1 MNLDSLSLSLS
12 QISYL
17 VSNLNKKNFKATCE
31 ELNQLIV
38 TQGFEADRHFLHC
51 LFLYVDLSTEGIKN
65 SRDSVHIQLLSQEC
79 GKLLIKPAFVSTLC
93 FALNPFEKQ
102 TNLKASSQLLPNLSH
117 VLKLNRLQ
125 EVVFGLTLL
134 YTSNQEIHNFA
145 LVFVKQKLIELI
157 NSYITT
163 ASGTPPEEGGL
174 DDCSPEILHFIL
186 YTIQSHQ
193 LNNNNSNNKDN
204 FGISPQVISDF
215 YQVLKRDFPPDRVP
229 IVLKP
234 LIYQKTPPPLDTETT
249 VPVMANAMLDSS
261 LAELIIEI
269 GYGFCSSVE
278 ECRHQLVTLG
288 VRDLGPSATAKVL
301 SMMVRSHTGLDDPL
315 ANSSFWPSQS
325 GGDIGSQ
332 GGKDK
337 QSGGGGV
344 EGGGGGASPSTWNVE
359 VFVQAIKEISPNLSW
374 HDVLR
379 ELDHAEFIIKDRA
392 GFSLLFTALRL
403 GLQSQGF
410 HPDQF
415 PVELIYR
422 HWKHAESQVTLIQH
436 ILKNS
441 DIFCFADYPFLSAS
455 AELLKVQPDFDNK
468 DIGSWRSLQLIDT
481 VLYFAERGLFT
492 QAQEIF
498 KVPMQLCPDVLTLG
512 LLQVNAPLSV
522 FRQDLLSNLMP
533 IFLGNHPNSAI
544 LLHHAWNSPH
554 ISIKQIVMHSM
565 AEWCQRGDYDQSRL
579 SRILEVA
586 QDLKA
591 LNLLLNATSFPFIID
606 LACLASR
613 REYLKLEKW
622 LTDKIREHG
631 EPFVSACIKFIQKR
645 CPQVMGGVM
654 KDEMPKGAQISH
666 ETLTTMVACIQSFA
680 GSVSPEMSEV
690 IMQLLSNCSLMFKR
704 QPPPGVL
711 NRGRGG
717 LEGGFNPAQ
726 LFAPPQQQVDP
737 LASLG
742 SSLAGLNL
750 ASAPPSSSAFSL
762 AGGLGPLVS
771 TTPGSPSRLIP
782 PPSQSPAFL
791 MPQLGGQVVSGGN
804 MGARLGHQAQQGQ
817 QGNKAFDTT
826 SRLGDMSTATG
837 PFFPEVTPV
846 SKEIE
851 DEANSYFQRI
861 YNHPPHPTLSID
873 EVLEM
878 LKKFKDSN
886 IKREQ
891 DVFNCMLKNL
901 FEEYRFFPQ
910 YPDKE
915 LQITAQ
921 LFGGIVEHGLVSN
934 FMHLGLGLR
943 FVLDAIRKPHGSKM
957 YYFGIAALDRFKSKL
972 KDYPKYCDHLAG
984 IPHFNEF
991 PTHLIEYIEYGKQ
1004 AVEPPNRPQG
1014 SVLPPSLHG
1023 AVGNQLGF
1031 KSVTQ
1036 TTTTTTTTSVISK
1049 VTNTA
1054 LLTTRPSIANATNID
1069 TLLVATETDDK
1080 IVVPPENIMDKV
1092 GFVFNNLSQ
1101 LNLNTKCDELR
1112 NLVTEEY
1119 WLWLSQYLVMKRA
1132 SIEFNFHVLY
1142 SNFLDEI
1149 KLPEVTDMVIKETY
1163 RNIKVLL
1170 RSDKGI
1176 ANFSDRTLLK
1186 NLGHWLGMLTL
1197 GRNRPILMVDLD
1209 LKSLVA
1215 EAYKKGQ
1222 QELLYVVPF
1231 VAKVMESCSRS
1242 KIFKIPN
1249 PWTTAI
1255 LNVLAE
1261 LHSEPDLKLNLKFEI
1276 EVLCKNLQM
1285 DIIDL
1290 TPSYYLKDPDSLKFS
1305 ELQLATKKQP
1315 AQHEPAAVQMAT
1327 SHSQQSTPVL
1337 QPPSQPLHT
1346 PNADAADNFRFSG
1359 VNSLGLSNNTS
1370 WLPLGGAAG
1379 ASLSL
1384 GSTGPGLNADELLA
1398 QINAQAAGSTGGAP
1412 SMAAAAQSSTPP
1424 LSAMQPPEP
1433 RYSYASINVSNTGNI
1448 APHIVIN
1455 SQLALFQAQPVLKP
1469 LVRTAVE
1476 RSIHEWI
1483 SLVVERAVK
1492 IAVNTAEQIVKKDFA
1507 LDPDEG
1513 RMRSAAHHI
1522 ARNLTAGMAMIT
1534 CRDQLQQS
1542 IKANLKH
1549 LFTTAITN
1557 ATPQQK
1563 ELMDQTVTIC
1573 AGDNMELAC
1582 AFIQKT
1588 AIEKALPD
1596 IDKHL
1601 TSEYERRK
1609 HARSEQRRYCDSQ
1622 VLTYQAERM
1631 PEQIRLKVG
1640 GVTPQQMG
1648 VYEEF
1653 ARNIPGF
1660 QPLSERD
1667 AALFLPKPEPPP
1679 PQPPSVLPA
1688 SLMQQTS
1695 QPSQLNAF
1703 NGVDEMGAIYDK
1715 LINEVELFLSP
1726 LVSLVGV
1733 QNTLL
1738 PQSLH
1743 ALIEALM
1750 VLRRTRDAHSA
1761 VSLIQKVIE
1770 NLLDGHTHIPN
1781 DPELSLRY
1789 KDLHLRIVKALQD
1802 LRAFG
1807 VQWTNKQITR
1817 CLIECREEYKYNL
1830 EAVDT
1835 LIRAHLI
1842 HLPQY
1847 DLALAHSM
1855 ENGLNY
1861 VAVAF
1866 CMRLLQHYLVEERGT
1881 AGVTESDMLNTID
1894 VLVRIASHHRQ
1905 PPEGLTGLIDILRAN
1920 HDSVQAPMLVER
1932 APGAQTLNSGL
1943 PNFSLNAATGPA
1955 VHIHSGILQVRGIRD
1970 LDDPPGLFE
1979 KTEYLLREW
1988 VTIYHSPA
1996 GVKDPNKAFTL
2007 FVHQM
2012 NCHGILKSDEL
2023 ITRFF
2028 RFATSL
2034 VVEISYRLIPD
2045 LAVSPTPTRSKMFQT
2060 LDAYAKLIA
2069 LLVKHSG
2076 SGEHANSNTK
2086 INLLNKVLG
2095 IISGV
2100 LITDQE
2106 SRQHEFHQLPYHR
2119 IFIMLFLE
2127 LNVPDPVL
2135 EAINFQV
2142 LSAYCSVLH
2151 ILRPSKQPGFAYAWL
2166 EIVAHRTFIG
2176 RMLVITPHQKGWPLY
2191 AQLLIDIFKF
2201 LAPFLRNVELSKPN
2215 LTFYKGVLRVLLVLL
2230 HDFPEFL
2237 CDYHYQ
2243 FCDVIPANCI
2253 QMRNLILS
2261 AFPGNMRL
2269 PDPFTPNLKV
2279 DTLADINQAPRM
2291 HADFASLIQPASFK
2305 KDLDAYLKTRSP
2317 VTFLA
2322 EVRAAVQVSHEP
2334 GSRYNTELMNAIVL
2348 YVGTQAIISIR
2359 AKAVSP
2365 NNKTIAHSA
2374 HMDIFLNFAVDLDTE
2389 GRYLF
2394 LNAIANQLR
2403 YPNSHTHYFSCLL
2416 LYLFAEANTEAIQE
2430 QITRVLLE
2438 RLIVNRP
2445 HPWGLLI
2452 TFIELI
2458 KNPVYK
2464 FWDHEFVHCA
2474 PEIEKLFESVARSC
2488 MVQKH
2493 TSATPTEHDIN
2504 SDMKMMLQQ
2513 PQAQQM
2519 NSQQQQQ
2526 SASFPMA

>member
-1 MNLDSLSLSLS
+1 MNLDSLSLTLS
-12 QISYL
+12 QITYL
-17 VSNLNKKNFKATCE
+17 VSNLNKKNFKETCE
-31 ELNQLIV
+31 ELHQLIL
-38 TQGFEADRHFLHC
+38 TQGFEADRHYLHC
-51 LFLYVDLSTEGIKN
+51 LFSYIDLSTDGIKN

-79 GKLLIKPAFVSTLC
+79 SKLLIKPAFVSTLC

-102 TNLKASSQLLPNLSH
+102 TNLKPSPQLLPNLSH
-117 VLKLNRLQ
+117 ILKLNRLQ
-125 EVVFGLTLL
+125 EVVFGLSLL
-134 YTSNQEIHNFA
+134 YTSNQEIQNFA
-145 LVFVKQKLIELI
+145 LSFVKQKLIELI
-157 NSYITT
+157 NSYITSSSST
-163 ASGTPPEEGGL
+163 ALDEGGL
-174 DDCSPEILHFIL
+174 QDCSPEILHFIL
-186 YTIQSHQ
+186 YTIQSQ
-193 LNNNNSNNKDN
+193 TPLSDKKDN
-204 FGISPQVISDF
+204 FGISAQVIADF
-215 YQVLKRDFPPDRVP
+215 HQVLRRDFPPDLVP

-234 LIYQKTPPPLDTETT
+234 LIYQNPIDLKTPPPDTQAL
-249 VPVMANAMLDSS
+249 PNMANTMLDSS

-315 ANSSFWPSQS
+315 ANSSFWPQSS
-325 GGDIGSQ
+325 GGDLGSAN
-332 GGKDK
+332 KEKSD
-337 QSGGGGV
+337 
-344 EGGGGGASPSTWNVE
+344 GGAGGPGGAAGPSTWNVE

-374 HDVLR
+374 QDVLR

-392 GFSLLFTALRL
+392 GLSLLFTALRL

-410 HPDQF
+410 HPDRF
-415 PVELIYR
+415 PVDQIYR

-436 ILKNS
+436 ILKNP
-441 DIFCFADYPFLSAS
+441 DIFCFADFPFLSTS
-455 AELLKVQPDFDNK
+455 VELLKAQPDLDNK
-468 DIGSWRSLQLIDT
+468 EIATWRSLQLIDT

-522 FRQDLLSNLMP
+522 FRQELLSNLMP

-554 ISIKQIVMHSM
+554 ISIKQIVMHAM

-631 EPFVSACIKFIQKR
+631 EPFKR
-645 CPQVMGGVM
+645 CPQLMGGVM
-654 KDEMPKGAQISH
+654 KDEMSKGAQLSH
-666 ETLTTMVACIQSFA
+666 ETLTTMVACIQAYA
-680 GSVSPEMSEV
+680 GSVSQELSEV
-690 IMQLLSNCSLMFKR
+690 ILTMFSNCALMFKR
-704 QPPPGVL
+704 QPPPGAVA
-711 NRGRGG
+711 RRAG
-717 LEGGFNPAQ
+717 LEGGFNPSQ
-726 LFAPPQQQVDP
+726 LFAPPQAQVDT

-742 SSLAGLNL
+742 SGLAGLNL
-750 ASAPPSSSAFSL
+750 TSAPPSSSAFSL
-762 AGGLGPLVS
+762 AGGLGQLVS

-782 PPSQSPAFL
+782 PSQSPAAFQL
-791 MPQLGGQVVSGGN
+791 MPQLGGPVAAQVGHSPSLVSAAGMGN
-804 MGARLGHQAQQGQ
+804 MGNRLGHQTKQ
-817 QGNKAFDTT
+817 AFDTT
-826 SRLGDMSTATG
+826 SRLGDMSTSTG
-837 PFFPEVTPV
+837 PFFSESIPV

-878 LKKFKDSN
+878 LKKFQDSN
-886 IKREQ
+886 IKREK

-901 FEEYRFFPQ
+901 FEEYKFFPQ

-915 LQITAQ
+915 LQITAH
-921 LFGGIVEHGLVSN
+921 LFGGIMEHGLVSN

-957 YYFGIAALDRFKSKL
+957 YYFGIAALDKFKSKM
-972 KDYPKYCDHLAG
+972 KDYPKYCEHLAS
-984 IPHFNEF
+984 IPHFDQF
-991 PTHLIEYIEYGKQ
+991 PPHLIEYIEYGKQ
-1004 AVEPPNRPQG
+1004 ALEPPNRPQG
-1014 SVLPPSLHG
+1014 SVLPPSL
-1023 AVGNQLGF
+1023 AVGNQLSF
-1031 KSVTQ
+1031 KTVSQ
-1036 TTTTTTTTSVISK
+1036 TNTTTTTTSSITKAANS
-1049 VTNTA
+1049 A
-1054 LLTTRPSIANATNID
+1054 IMSSRPSIANATNID

-1080 IVVPPENIMDKV
+1080 IVVPPENMQDKV

-1101 LNLNTKCDELR
+1101 LNLSTKCDELR
-1112 NLVTEEY
+1112 NLVTEEF
-1119 WLWLSQYLVMKRA
+1119 WPWLSQYLVMKRA

-1149 KLPEVTDMVIKETY
+1149 KLPDVTDMVIKETY

-1242 KIFKIPN
+1242 KIFKVPN

-1255 LNVLAE
+1255 LKVLAE
-1261 LHSEPDLKLNLKFEI
+1261 LHAEQDLKLNLKFEI
-1276 EVLCKNLQM
+1276 EVLCKNLQ
-1285 DIIDL
+1285 DL
-1290 TPSYYLKDPDSLKFS
+1290 VPSYYLKDPDNLKFS
-1305 ELQLATKKQP
+1305 ELQLAVTHKKPPPQALTQP
-1315 AQHEPAAVQMAT
+1315 AVAQHEAQQALGA
-1327 SHSQQSTPVL
+1327 SHSQQSTPIM
-1337 QPPSQPLHT
+1337 QTATQPLHT
-1346 PNADAADNFRFSG
+1346 PSADAADNFRFSSS
-1359 VNSLGLSNNTS
+1359 NSLGLSSNTS
-1370 WLPLGGAAG
+1370 WLPLAGGAG
-1379 ASLSL
+1379 ANSIPL
-1384 GSTGPGLNADELLA
+1384 GGANNSGPGLNADELLA
-1398 QINAQAAGSTGGAP
+1398 QINAQSSGAAAQT
-1412 SMAAAAQSSTPP
+1412 MAAQSSTPP
-1424 LSAMQPPEP
+1424 LTMQQPPEP
-1433 RYSYASINVSNTGNI
+1433 RYSYTSVNVANIGNI

-1601 TSEYERRK
+1601 AGEYERRK

-1640 GVTPQQMG
+1640 GVTPQQMA

-1679 PQPPSVLPA
+1679 PGPPVVPA
-1688 SLMQQTS
+1688 SLMQQAT
-1695 QPSQLNAF
+1695 QQNQLSAF
-1703 NGVDEMGAIYDK
+1703 NGVDEMGTIYDK
-1715 LINEVELFLSP
+1715 LISEVEIFLAS
-1726 LVSLVGV
+1726 LVTLVGV

-1738 PQSLH
+1738 PSSLH
-1743 ALIEALM
+1743 ALIEAL
-1750 VLRRTRDAHSA
+1750 VALRRTRDAHSA
-1761 VSLIQKVIE
+1761 VALIQKVIE

-1781 DPELSLRY
+1781 DPELTLRY

-1817 CLIECREEYKYNL
+1817 CLIECREEYRYNL

-1835 LIRAHLI
+1835 LIRAQLI

-1866 CMRLLQHYLVEERGT
+1866 CMQLLQHYLVEERGT
-1881 AGVTESDMLNTID
+1881 AGVTESDMLNTLE
-1894 VLVRIASHHRQ
+1894 VLIRIASHHRQ
-1905 PPEGLTGLIDILRAN
+1905 PPEGLTALIDMLRAN
-1920 HDSVQAPMLVER
+1920 HHDQPMLVER

-2045 LAVSPTPTRSKMFQT
+2045 LGVSPTPTRSKMFQT

-2106 SRQHEFHQLPYHR
+2106 ARQHEFHQLPYHR

-2269 PDPFTPNLKV
+2269 PDPFTPNLK
-2279 DTLADINQAPRM
+2279 
-2291 HADFASLIQPASFK
+2291 
-2305 KDLDAYLKTRSP
+2305 DLDAYLKTRSP

-2348 YVGTQAIISIR
+2348 YVGTQAILSIR
-2359 AKAVSP
+2359 AKSLSP

-2493 TSATPTEHDIN
+2493 TSHTPTEHDLN
-2504 SDMKMMLQQ
+2504 SDMKMMSQ
-2513 PQAQQM
+2513 PQPQQSVM
-2519 NSQQQQQ
+2519 NPQQQQQQQ
-2526 SASFPMA
+2526 SASFPLA

>member
-1 MNLDSLSLSLS
+1 MSS
-12 QISYL
+12 I
-17 VSNLNKKNFKATCE
+17 
-31 ELNQLIV
+31 
-38 TQGFEADRHFLHC
+38 TQP
-51 LFLYVDLSTEGIKN
+51 STDE
-65 SRDSVHIQLLSQEC
+65 
-79 GKLLIKPAFVSTLC
+79 F
-93 FALNPFEKQ
+93 
-102 TNLKASSQLLPNLSH
+102 
-117 VLKLNRLQ
+117 
-125 EVVFGLTLL
+125 
-134 YTSNQEIHNFA
+134 
-145 LVFVKQKLIELI
+145 
-157 NSYITT
+157 
-163 ASGTPPEEGGL
+163 
-174 DDCSPEILHFIL
+174 
-186 YTIQSHQ
+186 
-193 LNNNNSNNKDN
+193 
-204 FGISPQVISDF
+204 
-215 YQVLKRDFPPDRVP
+215 
-229 IVLKP
+229 
-234 LIYQKTPPPLDTETT
+234 
-249 VPVMANAMLDSS
+249 
-261 LAELIIEI
+261 
-269 GYGFCSSVE
+269 
-278 ECRHQLVTLG
+278 G
-288 VRDLGPSATAKVL
+288 VRDEKVEPETVKVNRT
-301 SMMVRSHTGLDDPL
+301 MMKG
-315 ANSSFWPSQS
+315 SFS
-325 GGDIGSQ
+325 
-332 GGKDK
+332 
-337 QSGGGGV
+337 
-344 EGGGGGASPSTWNVE
+344 
-359 VFVQAIKEISPNLSW
+359 
-374 HDVLR
+374 
-379 ELDHAEFIIKDRA
+379 
-392 GFSLLFTALRL
+392 RL

-410 HPDQF
+410 HPDRF
-415 PVELIYR
+415 PVDQIYR

-436 ILKNS
+436 ILKNP
-441 DIFCFADYPFLSAS
+441 DIFCFADFPFLSTS
-455 AELLKVQPDFDNK
+455 VELLKAQPDLDNK
-468 DIGSWRSLQLIDT
+468 
-481 VLYFAERGLFT
+481 
-492 QAQEIF
+492 EI
-498 KVPMQLCPDVLTLG
+498 
-512 LLQVNAPLSV
+512 
-522 FRQDLLSNLMP
+522 
-533 IFLGNHPNSAI
+533 
-544 LLHHAWNSPH
+544 
-554 ISIKQIVMHSM
+554 
-565 AEWCQRGDYDQSRL
+565 
-579 SRILEVA
+579 
-586 QDLKA
+586 
-591 LNLLLNATSFPFIID
+591 ATWW
-606 LACLASR
+606 
-613 REYLKLEKW
+613 K
-622 LTDKIREHG
+622 DK
-631 EPFVSACIKFIQKR
+631 S
-645 CPQVMGGVM
+645 
-654 KDEMPKGAQISH
+654 
-666 ETLTTMVACIQSFA
+666 
-680 GSVSPEMSEV
+680 
-690 IMQLLSNCSLMFKR
+690 
-704 QPPPGVL
+704 
-711 NRGRGG
+711 
-717 LEGGFNPAQ
+717 
-726 LFAPPQQQVDP
+726 
-737 LASLG
+737 
-742 SSLAGLNL
+742 
-750 ASAPPSSSAFSL
+750 
-762 AGGLGPLVS
+762 GLGQLVS

-782 PPSQSPAFL
+782 PSQSPAAFQL
-791 MPQLGGQVVSGGN
+791 MPQLGGPVAAQVGHSPSLVSAAGMGN
-804 MGARLGHQAQQGQ
+804 MGNRLGHQTKQ
-817 QGNKAFDTT
+817 AFDTT
-826 SRLGDMSTATG
+826 SRLGDMSTSTG
-837 PFFPEVTPV
+837 PFFSESIPV

-878 LKKFKDSN
+878 LKKFQDSN
-886 IKREQ
+886 IKREKLALFQ
-891 DVFNCMLKNL
+891 AQPVLKPLVRTALALFQAQPVLKPLVRTAVERSIHEWISLVVERAVKIAVNTAEQIVKKDFALDPDEGRMRSAAHHIARNLTAGMAMITCRDQLQQSIKANLKNFMHL
-901 FEEYRFFPQ
+901 GLGLRFVLDAIRNSCQ
-910 YPDKE
+910 NETEKSVSQE
-915 LQITAQ
+915 LSEVILTMFSNCAR
-921 LFGGIVEHGLVSN
+921 N

-957 YYFGIAALDRFKSKL
+957 YYFGIAALDKFKSKM
-972 KDYPKYCDHLAG
+972 KDYPKYCEHLAS
-984 IPHFNEF
+984 IPHFDQF
-991 PTHLIEYIEYGKQ
+991 PPHLIEYIEYGKQ
-1004 AVEPPNRPQG
+1004 ALEPPNRPQG
-1014 SVLPPSLHG
+1014 SVLPPSL
-1023 AVGNQLGF
+1023 AVGNQLSF
-1031 KSVTQ
+1031 KTVSQ
-1036 TTTTTTTTSVISK
+1036 TNTTTTTTSSITKAANS
-1049 VTNTA
+1049 A
-1054 LLTTRPSIANATNID
+1054 IMSSRPSIANATNID

-1080 IVVPPENIMDKV
+1080 IVVPPENMQDKV

-1101 LNLNTKCDELR
+1101 LNLSTKCDELR
-1112 NLVTEEY
+1112 NLVTEEF
-1119 WLWLSQYLVMKRA
+1119 WPWLSQYLVMKRA

-1149 KLPEVTDMVIKETY
+1149 KLPALRNLVTEEFWPWLSQYLVMKRASIEFNFHVLYSNFLDEIKLPDVTDMVIKETY

-1242 KIFKIPN
+1242 KIFKVPN

-1255 LNVLAE
+1255 LESAFNGVDEMGTIYDKLISEVEIFLASLVTLVGVQNTLLPSS
-1261 LHSEPDLKLNLKFEI
+1261 LHALIEALVALRRTRDAHSAVALIQKDL
-1276 EVLCKNLQM
+1276 V
-1285 DIIDL
+1285 
-1290 TPSYYLKDPDSLKFS
+1290 PSYYLKDPDNLKFS
-1305 ELQLATKKQP
+1305 ELQLAVTHKKPPPQALTQP
-1315 AQHEPAAVQMAT
+1315 AVAQHEAQQALGA
-1327 SHSQQSTPVL
+1327 SHSQQSTPIM
-1337 QPPSQPLHT
+1337 QATSQPLHT
-1346 PNADAADNFRFSG
+1346 PSADAADNFRFSSS
-1359 VNSLGLSNNTS
+1359 NSLGLSSNTS
-1370 WLPLGGAAG
+1370 WLPLAGGAG
-1379 ASLSL
+1379 ANSIPL
-1384 GSTGPGLNADELLA
+1384 GGANNSGPGLNADELLA
-1398 QINAQAAGSTGGAP
+1398 QINAQSSGAAAQT
-1412 SMAAAAQSSTPP
+1412 MAAQSSTPP
-1424 LSAMQPPEP
+1424 LTMQQPPEP
-1433 RYSYASINVSNTGNI
+1433 RYSYTSVNVANIGNI

-1601 TSEYERRK
+1601 AGEYERRK

-1640 GVTPQQMG
+1640 GVTPQQMA

-1679 PQPPSVLPA
+1679 PGPPVVPA
-1688 SLMQQTS
+1688 SLMQQAT
-1695 QPSQLNAF
+1695 QQNQLSAF
-1703 NGVDEMGAIYDK
+1703 NGVDEMGTIYDK
-1715 LINEVELFLSP
+1715 LISEVEIFLAS
-1726 LVSLVGV
+1726 LVTLVGV

-1738 PQSLH
+1738 PSSLH
-1743 ALIEALM
+1743 ALIEAL
-1750 VLRRTRDAHSA
+1750 VALRRTRDAHSA
-1761 VSLIQKVIE
+1761 VALIQKVIE

-1781 DPELSLRY
+1781 DPELTLRY

-1817 CLIECREEYKYNL
+1817 CLIECREEYRYNLEAVDTLISLQKVIENLLDGHTHIPNDPELTLRYKDLHLRIVKALQDLRAFGVQWTNKQITRCLIECREEYRYNL

-1835 LIRAHLI
+1835 LIRAQLI

-1866 CMRLLQHYLVEERGT
+1866 CMQLLQHYLVEERGT
-1881 AGVTESDMLNTID
+1881 AGVTESDMLNTLE
-1894 VLVRIASHHRQ
+1894 VLIRIASHHRQ
-1905 PPEGLTGLIDILRAN
+1905 PPEGLTALIDMLRAN
-1920 HDSVQAPMLVER
+1920 HHDQPMLVER

-2034 VVEISYRLIPD
+2034 VVG
-2045 LAVSPTPTRSKMFQT
+2045 VSPTPTRSKMFQT

-2106 SRQHEFHQLPYHR
+2106 ARQHEFHQLPYHR

-2176 RMLVITPHQKGWPLY
+2176 RMLVITPHQKVSMLNCVYITFQGWPLY

-2291 HADFASLIQPASFK
+2291 HADFASLIQPATFK

-2348 YVGTQAIISIR
+2348 YVGTQAILSIR
-2359 AKAVSP
+2359 AKSLSP

-2493 TSATPTEHDIN
+2493 TSHTPTEHDLN
-2504 SDMKMMLQQ
+2504 SDMKMMSQ
-2513 PQAQQM
+2513 PQPQQSVM
-2519 NSQQQQQ
+2519 NPQQQQQQQQQ
-2526 SASFPMA
+2526 SASFPLA